1 MVRRPLVNLAGAPQP
16 VEPTR
21 DDELLA
27 TDDMLDAT
35 ELLERGSPVT
45 LPKLM

>member
-16 VEPTR
+16 AEPAR
-21 DDELLA
+21 DDELLE
-27 TDDMLDAT
+27 TEDVLDAT